1 VQVKKSDAVVQLEE
15 VETCTG
21 EEDETTAFQVRAKLF
36 VLGAPTEDNKDG
48 DDDQKEGSPSK
59 VLSLCGCECVNMC
72 RLCLGV
78 SVHTHNKH
86 ARTHRERERQSERER
101 EREKMQITRDAIVY
115 DARFM

>member
-59 VLSLCGCECVNMC
+59 VLSFCGCEYVNMC
-72 RLCLGV
+72 GLCLGV
-78 SVHTHNKH
+78 CLYTYTYRH
-86 ARTHRERERQSERER
+86 ARTRRERDRDRASERER
-101 EREKMQITRDAIVY
+101 RYR
-115 DARFM
+115 